1 MKKHDDD
8 KYLFEESPSEKHK
21 VNVFN
26 AVALELEKNKKA
38 STASVS
44 WMARFS
50 PAFGALALAAVIFYQ
65 ATQQNTFDDNSN
77 AVLELAALSPDE
89 LEIIEDLD
97 FIEAIEDLSPEELE
111 EIM

>member
-1 MKKHDDD
+1 MKKDND
-8 KYLFEESPSEKHK
+8 YIFEEPLSKKHK
-21 VNVFN
+21 NDVFN
-26 AVALELEKNKKA
+26 AVALELERNKKSSVA
-38 STASVS
+38 SAS
-44 WMARFS
+44 WMTRFA

-77 AVLELAALSPDE
+77 AILELAALSPDE

-97 FIEAIEDLSPEELE
+97 FIEAIEELSPEELE